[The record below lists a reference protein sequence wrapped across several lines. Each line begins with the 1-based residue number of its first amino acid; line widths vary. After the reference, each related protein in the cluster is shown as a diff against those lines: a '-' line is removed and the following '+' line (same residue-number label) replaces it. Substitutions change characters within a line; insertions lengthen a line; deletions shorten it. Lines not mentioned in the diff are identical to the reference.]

1 MLFIVGKIVRAIIY
15 VDEFFR
21 NSLRFDEDGLISMA
35 TGSEKTNIP
44 RSVLVVGCISQC
56 GINLIKKVDGRIDSE
71 QFGDFLKTISLTA
84 VEKFEGSQ
92 YPLVFDRIYIHITN
106 NNLNF

>member
-1 MLFIVGKIVRAIIY
+1 
-15 VDEFFR
+15 
-21 NSLRFDEDGLISMA
+21 MA

-92 YPLVFDRIYIHITN
+92 CPLVFDRYNIHIITI
-106 NNLNF
+106 LLIVLS